1 MVVYPVR
8 TPEEV
13 GTTVPVDPK
22 VPAETYTYDYIVV
35 GGGTAGCVLASR
47 LSEDPDTSV
56 LLIEQGPVADTWASR
71 VPTISSNLFAKDS
84 LAAHWWST
92 PMPHADNRSLGVMRG
107 EALGGT
113 TRINSMLY
121 TRGTPG
127 DYNQWKLL
135 GNDGWGYDDVEPYFV
150 KSERTHSLPA
160 SKYRGKAGPWQNQQ
174 FPISQYKAVPY
185 VHRALQKV
193 GIERHPDLNSPSMPA
208 AGTGTL
214 DVTEDKQYHRHSVD
228 RAFLPAKLAH
238 ERRTRLKICTATIVT
253 RVVLAEEGDE
263 VRATGVHLE
272 TTNARKAWKRYLATA
287 RREVVLCGGA
297 LGSPHLLM
305 LSGLGPKEHLESKS
319 IRVVRD
325 LPAVGS
331 YLQDHIGVPLTFEV
345 PIEDSLH
352 ILEVSPARVVK
363 ELLKYLITGRGA
375 LSHPFQTASTFI
387 PSRLLDDKSTVSVKD
402 SSDLDA
408 SIPANRPDIEFMYIG
423 NNCTDTDIPR
433 TGLFTL
439 LSANIRPKSMGSVRL
454 ASSNPRVRPEVD
466 LGYFTHPEDYVPLR
480 KAIRLAQRVAG
491 DVREQGYP
499 LKDFIVPDDSSD
511 EVLDAYI
518 RANLR
523 TCLHYTSTCRMGAT
537 THAERPSVV
546 DTELRVHGVKGL
558 RVCDASVFPEI
569 VGAHT
574 MAPTVMVAEKCADL
588 IKASK

>member
-1 MVVYPVR
+1 MVAYPER
-8 TPEEV
+8 KPEQV
-13 GTTVPVDPK
+13 GTTVPVDPQ
-22 VPAETYTYDYIVV
+22 VSPETYTYDYIIV
-35 GGGTAGCVLASR
+35 GGCVLASR
-47 LSEDPDTSV
+47 LSEDPAVSV

-84 LAAHWWST
+84 VAAHWWSV

-113 TRINSMLY
+113 TRINSMFY

-127 DYNQWKLL
+127 DYNQWKAL
-135 GNDGWGYDDVEPYFV
+135 GNEGWGYEDLEPYFV
-150 KSERTHSLPA
+150 KSEKTHSLPG
-160 SKYRGKAGPWQNQQ
+160 SKHRGKKGVWENRQ
-174 FPISQYKAVPY
+174 FPVSQYKAVPY

-214 DVTEDKQYHRHSVD
+214 DIAEDTKYHRHSTD
-228 RAFLPAKLAH
+228 RAFLPAKLARKRQAH
-238 ERRTRLKICTATIVT
+238 LKICTDTLVT
-253 RVVLAEEGDE
+253 RVELVEEGEE
-263 VRATGVHLE
+263 VRATGVHYE
-272 TTNARKAWKRYLATA
+272 AANSRKAWKRYFAKA
-287 RREVVLCGGA
+287 RREVVLCSGA
-297 LGSPHLLM
+297 LGSPQVLM
-305 LSGLGPKEHLESKS
+305 LSGLGPKEHLENKG
-319 IRVVRD
+319 IPVIRD

-345 PIEDSLH
+345 PISESLH
-352 ILEVSPARVVK
+352 ILEVSPMRIVK
-363 ELLKYLITGRGA
+363 ELLKYLVTGRGA

-387 PSRLLDDKSTVSVKD
+387 PSRLLDDKSVVSPKG

-408 SIPANRPDIEFMYIG
+408 SIPENRPDIEFMYVG

-439 LSANIRPKSMGSVRL
+439 LSANIRPKSTGTVRL
-454 ASSNPRVRPEVD
+454 ASSNPRVRPDVD
-466 LGYFTHPEDYVPLR
+466 LGYFSDAEDYVPLR
-480 KAIRLAQRVAG
+480 KAVRLAQRVAV
-491 DVREQGYP
+491 DVRDQGYS
-499 LKDFIVPDDSSD
+499 LKDFIVPEGSCD

-523 TCLHYTSTCRMGAT
+523 TCFHYTSTCRMGAE
-537 THAERPSVV
+537 THGARPSVV
-546 DTELRVHGVKGL
+546 DTRLRVHGVRGL

-574 MAPTVMVAEKCADL
+574 MAPTVMVAEKCADIL
-588 IKASK
+588 MAEGAPGP